1 MKAAAAGAVVN
12 WPAFWLRTYQDY
24 STELDQLTAAVNAAD
39 ENLGA

>member
-1 MKAAAAGAVVN
+1 MKAAAAGAVVD

-24 STELDQLTAAVNAAD
+24 SAELDQLTAAVNAAD